1 MRKQPEKINLVKAT
15 LIFTVRL
22 GLGVKSILSIRG
34 NLTKKKLKKPEVK
47 AVKRKSVKDQ
57 KGKESLKVDNIMVF
71 EDIDDKNFGKIPK
84 KYRTVKIRK

>member
-22 GLGVKSILSIRG
+22 GLGVKSILNIRG
-34 NLTKKKLKKPEVK
+34 NSAKKKLKKPEVK
-47 AVKRKSVKDQ
+47 AVKKVKSLKQ
-57 KGKESLKVDNIMVF
+57 KESLELDKVMVF

>member
-1 MRKQPEKINLVKAT
+1 MIKQPKKLNLVRTT

-47 AVKRKSVKDQ
+47 AVKKVKSLKQ
-57 KGKESLKVDNIMVF
+57 KESLELDKVMVF